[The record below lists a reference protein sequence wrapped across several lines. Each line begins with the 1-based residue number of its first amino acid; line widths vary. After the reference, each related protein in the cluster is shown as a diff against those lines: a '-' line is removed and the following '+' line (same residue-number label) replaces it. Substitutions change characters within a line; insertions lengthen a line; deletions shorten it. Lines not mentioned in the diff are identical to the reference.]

1 MRSLF
6 IYVFV
11 VYSTVLSY
19 CYYGVIMDKVMD
31 LLICTYLLIRH

>member
-6 IYVFV
+6 IFVFV
-11 VYSTVLSY
+11 VYSIVLSY

-31 LLICTYLLIRH
+31 LLVYTYLFIRH

>member
-1 MRSLF
+1 MRRF

-11 VYSTVLSY
+11 VCSTVLFN
-19 CYYGVIMDKVMD
+19 CYYGVIMNKVMD